1 MEATGQG
8 SKIDG
13 PRELEL
19 LVVTT
24 AEQGGVDDV
33 VLDFGQ
39 GAMGREEVALTVIA
53 EAGETAQV
61 GEEAMGELPD
71 VDEGRDAAQDQN
83 GGAGEVIVEH
93 FMKGPGVAGAAFVEG
108 IHVDSFVF
116 FGLFIRIEFCVY
128 SGETSSAGLTP

>member
-71 VDEGRDAAQDQN
+71 VDEGGDAAQDQD
-83 GGAGEVIVEH
+83 GGAGEFIVEH
-93 FMKGPGVAGAAFVEG
+93 FKKGPGGAGAAFIEG
-108 IHVDSFVF
+108 IHVDFLSFF
-116 FGLFIRIEFCVY
+116 FFFWFIY
-128 SGETSSAGLTP
+128 SI

>member
-1 MEATGQG
+1 MEATGQS
-8 SKIDG
+8 SKIDS

-24 AEQGGVDDV
+24 AKQGGVDDV

-39 GAMGREEVALTVIA
+39 GAVGGKEVTLAVIA

-71 VDEGRDAAQDQN
+71 VDEGGDAAQDQD
-83 GGAGEVIVEH
+83 GGAGEFIVEH
-93 FMKGPGVAGAAFVEG
+93 FMKGPGGAGAAFIEG
-108 IHVDSFVF
+108 IHVDFLSFFLF
-116 FGLFIRIEFCVY
+116 FFFFWFIY
-128 SGETSSAGLTP
+128 SI

>member
-1 MEATGQG
+1 M
-8 SKIDG
+8 
-13 PRELEL
+13 
-19 LVVTT
+19 TT

-39 GAMGREEVALTVIA
+39 GAMGREEVTLTVIA